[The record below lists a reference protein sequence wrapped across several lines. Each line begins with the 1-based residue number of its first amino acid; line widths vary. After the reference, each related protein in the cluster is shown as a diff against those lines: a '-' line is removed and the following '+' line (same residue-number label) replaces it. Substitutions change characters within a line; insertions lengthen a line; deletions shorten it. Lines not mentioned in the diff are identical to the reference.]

1 MFSKI
6 ARVLWGNFESSDELK
21 KFGFLAAIFGLIIG
35 TYWTLRPLKD
45 SLFNAVVGLDNQPYA
60 KILSV
65 LIVFPLVILYGKLI
79 DTFPRNKV
87 FYGLTIFYAVLA
99 LFFMW
104 AFMHPEIGLTNSVKS
119 TGRFIGW
126 AWYVYVESFGSLV
139 VALFW
144 AFTADTTAP
153 NSARRG
159 FPIISMFGQIGN
171 ILGPLLLDSKRL
183 GFATP
188 APVVGI
194 CGALML
200 GMAALFWYMMRS
212 VAPSEWVG
220 YTGEG
225 AHEAKGEGKDE
236 EPGFLEGLKLLLTQG
251 YLMGIFLIIT
261 IYEVIVTILDY
272 HFKATAAYQYPDVS
286 DLNSYLNFYAIM
298 VGVVSAS
305 CVILGIN
312 NIQRRLGM
320 LVSLLM
326 LPTLV
331 IAAVIV
337 IKFNPTWLTAA
348 LVIMVLSKA
357 VNYALNQPVLKQL
370 YIPTTK
376 ETKYKA
382 QAWIEMFGSRGSKG
396 LSSVVN
402 SYRKTFTNK
411 FGSLAGVDYFLTMS
425 SVVSLALIGGWFF
438 VAIYVAKV
446 YNDAIK
452 ANKVVC

>member
-6 ARVLWGNFESSDELK
+6 ARVLWGNFENKDELK
-21 KFGFLAAIFGLIIG
+21 KFGFLASIFGIIIG

-45 SLFNAVVGLDNQPYA
+45 SLFNAVVSIDYQPYA
-60 KILSV
+60 KFLSV
-65 LIVFPLVILYGKLI
+65 IIVFPLVIIYGKLI

-87 FYGLTIFYAVLA
+87 FYGLTIFYGALA

-104 AFMHPEIGLTNSVKS
+104 AFLHPDMGLTNTVKS
-119 TGRFIGW
+119 PMRFIGW
-126 AWYVYVESFGSLV
+126 AWYVYVESFGSLI

-153 NSARRG
+153 DSARRG
-159 FPIISMFGQIGN
+159 FPIIAMFGQFGN
-171 ILGPLLLDSKRL
+171 ILGPLLLDNKRL

-194 CGALML
+194 CAGLMFV
-200 GMAALFWYMMRS
+200 MAAMFWYMMRTIP
-212 VAPSEWVG
+212 AREWIG

-225 AHEAKGEGKDE
+225 AHETKKEHDE
-236 EPGFLEGLKLLLTQG
+236 EPGFAEGLKLLVTQG

-272 HFKATAAYQYPDVS
+272 HFKATAAHAYPDVS
-286 DLNSYLNFYAIM
+286 EFNSYLNFYAVM
-298 VGVVSAS
+298 VGVVSAA
-305 CVILGIN
+305 CVLLGIN

-320 LVSLLM
+320 LVSLIM
-326 LPTLV
+326 LPVL
-331 IAAVIV
+331 IAVAVLV
-337 IKFNPTWLTAA
+337 IKFNPTWLGAA

-396 LSSVVN
+396 ASSVVN
-402 SYRKTFTNK
+402 SFRTTFKTK
-411 FGSLAGVDYFLTMS
+411 FGPLVGVDYFLTMS
-425 SVVSLALIGGWFF
+425 TVVSLALIGGWFF